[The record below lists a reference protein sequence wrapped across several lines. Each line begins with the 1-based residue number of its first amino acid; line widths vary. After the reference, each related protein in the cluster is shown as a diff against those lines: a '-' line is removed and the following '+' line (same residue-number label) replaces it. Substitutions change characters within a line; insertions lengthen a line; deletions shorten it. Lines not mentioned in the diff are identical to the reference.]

1 MSDPQTAVF
10 AERAVPWLF
19 FSWDGVKIAL
29 QFIFAEA
36 RDSADLESLPRSALE
51 GQSVSGTVQ
60 RVLAKPV
67 SPGSSGLPPA
77 VCISTRPSV
86 I

>member
-1 MSDPQTAVF
+1 MF

-51 GQSVSGTVQ
+51 GQSVRGTVQ
-60 RVLAKPV
+60 RMLAKPV
-67 SPGSSGLPPA
+67 LGA
-77 VCISTRPSV
+77 F
-86 I
+86 

>member
-29 QFIFAEA
+29 QFIFTET
-36 RDSADLESLPRSALE
+36 RDSADLESLPRSALKD
-51 GQSVSGTVQ
+51 GQEVSLTVE
-60 RVLAKPV
+60 RVLTQP
-67 SPGSSGLPPA
+67 LL
-77 VCISTRPSV
+77 
-86 I
+86 